1 MATEDMRVVWA
12 IPTINTDGDPTRVYV
27 GQVEHNGKLE
37 TAVRID
43 SGPTALIPVN
53 QVVGDLLAAI
63 RRTSLETYEHN
74 MRGEQP

>member
-1 MATEDMRVVWA
+1 MRSVWS
-12 IPTINTDGDPTRVYV
+12 IPTVNTDGDPTRVYV
-27 GQVEHNGKLE
+27 GQVEYKGKLE

-63 RRTSLETYEHN
+63 RKTSEETYLRN
-74 MRGEQP
+74 ARGEQS

>member
-1 MATEDMRVVWA
+1 MATEEMRGVWA
-12 IPTINTDGDPTRVYV
+12 IPTVTTDGKPTRVYV
-27 GQVEHNGKLE
+27 GQVEYKGRLE

-43 SGPTALIPVN
+43 NGPTALIPVN

-63 RRTSLETYEHN
+63 RQTSLETYERN

>member
-1 MATEDMRVVWA
+1 V
-12 IPTINTDGDPTRVYV
+12 NTDGDPTRVYV
-27 GQVEHNGKLE
+27 GQVEYKGKLE

-63 RRTSLETYEHN
+63 RKTSEETYLRN
-74 MRGEQP
+74 ARGEQS